1 MYSMVC
7 CKSNLTYSMS
17 VVNKFMANPGKR
29 HWDAAKWVLRY
40 IYETIDVGLKYA
52 NRGEVPI
59 TEGYVDSDF
68 AGSIDT

>member
-17 VVNKFMANPGKR
+17 VVNKFMAYPGKR

-59 TEGYVDSDF
+59 SEGYVDSDF